1 MIDLRRLNPAQREAV
16 LAPAGP
22 LLIVAGAGSGKT
34 TVLTTRVA
42 HMVLER
48 GVDPRSVLAITFT
61 NKAAREMKERLS
73 AHLGAEVRR
82 MWVATFHSAL
92 LRVLRGHAGE
102 IGLRPGFSVFD
113 QDDQRKLV
121 ANLTEDCGYDPR
133 VLKVGGTLSL
143 IGRAKSS
150 LSSPAEIAAAAHSGF
165 ETAQVEIAEAYEAA
179 LALANALDFDDIL
192 VGAVRLFRDHP
203 AVLAHYQERFLHI
216 FVDEYQDTNA
226 PQHAVVSLLAK
237 EHRNLTVVG
246 DSDQSIYAFRGAKIA
261 NILSF
266 DRSFPEAR
274 TIVLEQN
281 YRSTPAILDAANKVI
296 AHNLERPEK
305 VLFTDRS
312 GGAAISVSRF
322 ATGDDEAAS
331 IALEAR
337 RLVAAG
343 RRGGDIAVLCRTK
356 EVGRGIERAMLVA
369 QVPCRFVGAVPFFQR
384 GVVRDL
390 VAYLR
395 LVSNPSDEIAFR
407 RVVNLPRR
415 GIGDVSAAKIRH
427 FARAAREPVALA
439 IRHFT
444 EIGLPKASEAGLSRL
459 SLLLESCRDLAAG
472 GGSPGDLLAHV
483 IVETSFYEHLAKQG
497 DDVAKSQVEAAE
509 TLLDLAR
516 RFKDVGAFL
525 EQAALSSETD
535 EVDEKGAAVLI
546 MTVHASKGLEFP
558 VVFVPA
564 LEEGVFPD
572 LRLGGG
578 PLDDLCLDTDQRAE
592 LEEERRLAYVAI
604 TRAKERLFLS
614 CAAERY
620 RFGIPQYPKESRFL
634 SELAA
639 PFAAPARR
647 AVI

>member
-16 LAPAGP
+16 LAPPGP

-42 HMVLER
+42 HMVADL
-48 GVDPRSVLAITFT
+48 GVDPSSVLAITFT
-61 NKAAREMKERLS
+61 NKAAREMKERLTS
-73 AHLGAEVRR
+73 LLGGEVRKA
-82 MWVATFHSAL
+82 WVATFHSAL

-121 ANLTEDCGYDPR
+121 ANVTEDCGYDPK
-133 VLKVGGTLSL
+133 VLKVRSTLAL
-143 IGRAKSS
+143 IGQAKSA
-150 LSSPAEIAAAAHSGF
+150 LVSPSEIVRQKLGSYSNAQVQIAAAYQ
-165 ETAQVEIAEAYEAA
+165 EA
-179 LALANALDFDDIL
+179 LASANALDFDDIL
-192 VGAVRLFRDHP
+192 VGAVTLFRDHP
-203 AVLAHYQERFLHI
+203 AVLAHYQERFSHI
-216 FVDEYQDTNA
+216 FVDEYQDTNV
-226 PQHAVVSLLAK
+226 PQHAVVSLLAR
-237 EHRNLTVVG
+237 EHRDLTVVG

-266 DRSFPEAR
+266 DKAFPEAR

-312 GGAAISVSRF
+312 GGAAISISRF

-331 IALEAR
+331 VALQAR
-337 RLVAAG
+337 RLIDSG

-415 GIGDVSAAKIRH
+415 AIGEVSAAKIRS
-427 FARAAREPVALA
+427 FARAAREPVGLA
-439 IRHFT
+439 IRHFD

-459 SLLLESCRDLAAG
+459 SLLLESCRDLVANR
-472 GGSPGDLLAHV
+472 GSPGDLLAHV
-483 IVETSFYEHLAKQG
+483 IKETSFYEHLAKQG
-497 DDVAKSQVEAAE
+497 DDVAKSQGEAAE

-535 EVDEKGAAVLI
+535 EVDEKGATVLI

-578 PLDDLCLDTDQRAE
+578 PLDELCLDTDQRAE

-604 TRAKERLFLS
+604 TRAKEHLLLS
-614 CAAERY
+614 FAGERY
-620 RFGIPQYPKESRFL
+620 RYGTLQYPTASRFL
-634 SELAA
+634 SELGA
-639 PFAAPARR
+639 PFATLADGL
-647 AVI
+647 

>member
-73 AHLGAEVRR
+73 AHLGGEVRR

-102 IGLRPGFSVFD
+102 IGLRPAFSVFD

-121 ANLTEDCGYDPR
+121 ANLTEDCGYDPK
-133 VLKVGGTLSL
+133 VLKVASTCSL
-143 IGRAKSS
+143 IARAKSS

-165 ETAQVEIAEAYEAA
+165 ETAQVEIAKAYEAA

-226 PQHAVVSLLAK
+226 PQHVVVSLLAQR
-237 EHRNLTVVG
+237 HRDLTVVG

-281 YRSTPAILDAANKVI
+281 YRSSPAILDAANKVI
-296 AHNLERPEK
+296 SHNLERAEK
-305 VLFTDRS
+305 VLFTDRA

-322 ATGDDEAAS
+322 ATSADEAS
-331 IALEAR
+331 GIAAKAR
-337 RLVAAG
+337 ALIDSG

-356 EVGRGIERAMLVA
+356 DVGRGIEQAMLLA

-415 GIGDVSAAKIRH
+415 GIGDVSAAKIWS
-427 FARAAREPVALA
+427 FARAAREPVGLA
-439 IRHFT
+439 VRHFD
-444 EIGLPKASEAGLSRL
+444 EIGLPSAAEAGLSRL
-459 SLLLESCRDLAAG
+459 FLLLDQCRDLSAN

-483 IVETSFYEHLAKQG
+483 IKETSFYDHLAKQG

-509 TLLDLAR
+509 VLLYLAGQH
-516 RFKDVGAFL
+516 KDVGAFL
-525 EQAALSSETD
+525 EQAALFSETD
-535 EVDEKGAAVLI
+535 EVDEKGEAVLI

-572 LRLGGG
+572 LRLGGRY
-578 PLDDLCLDTDQRAE
+578 LSELCLDIEQRAE

-604 TRAKERLFLS
+604 TRAKEHLFLS
-614 CAAERY
+614 CAGERY
-620 RFGIPQYPKESRFL
+620 RYAVPQYPEESRFL
-634 SELAA
+634 SELGA
-639 PFAAPARR
+639 PFTALADGL
-647 AVI
+647 